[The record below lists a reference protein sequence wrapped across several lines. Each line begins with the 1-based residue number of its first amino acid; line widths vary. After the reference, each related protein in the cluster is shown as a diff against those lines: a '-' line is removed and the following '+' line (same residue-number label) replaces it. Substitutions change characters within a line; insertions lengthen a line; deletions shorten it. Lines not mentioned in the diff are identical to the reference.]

1 MTMNQIST
9 LPIPDGTAFYLVQL
23 ALPAGQGHM
32 TYDYCQVDVEHP
44 LGEAIEQIQ
53 EDLVEGQPGVRIE
66 RVLAFLGLAPYSD
79 SLRPDSIIGISRVL
93 YSRVNPDTEC
103 TGTFQYCFDY
113 AQLKAMGLSGSDH
126 HA

>member
-1 MTMNQIST
+1 MTMNQVST
-9 LPIPDGTAFYLVQL
+9 LPAPDGTALYLVQL
-23 ALPAGQGHM
+23 ALPAGQGRM

-44 LGEAIEQIQ
+44 LSEAIEQIQ

-93 YSRVNPDTEC
+93 YSSVNPEEC

-113 AQLKAMGLSGSDH
+113 TQLKDMGLYDSGH